1 MSDLETSDLET
12 SDLEIS
18 DLDHVL
24 ELARLSLDD
33 NEKSRYLK
41 TLQTTLGTMQLMD
54 ALPLEGVSPSTHA
67 THGTSY
73 FRNDSVIDYESLMLE
88 KNAPDWDESFNGFT
102 VPKIV

>member
-1 MSDLETSDLET
+1 MSDLET

-41 TLQTTLGTMQLMD
+41 TLQTTLGTMKLID
-54 ALPLEGVSPSTHA
+54 ALPLDGVSPSTHA
-67 THGTSY
+67 THASY
-73 FRNDSVIDYESLMLE
+73 VRKDTVMNDSELTLE
-88 KNAPDWDESFNGFT
+88 NNAPDWDAPFNGFK